1 MKLFF
6 SLLLA
11 TAVSF
16 TTLAQETNAPN
27 RAEYTIKKDVILKD
41 KVPYAKISG
50 ESSLFKDTDLLIS
63 SLTDVPLFTIKRW
76 KYPTGNP
83 DYSDLDGV
91 KIEFKGSGKSLIRS
105 GLPYGKAK
113 LIPEI
118 FRFWSDLV
126 ANNTI
131 DPKTEADYI
140 SKFDN
145 VEVVLAGMY
154 EKTESE
160 FLKGLVPIARDTTAE
175 VEVKQ
180 ISEIKQNNGSITQE
194 VEIYQ
199 GGVYLMSMK
208 KLWTQTWVMSFYR
221 KVDTAMEVNDTAT
234 KKIRI
239 ATLTIPNF
247 VLSMG
252 RGSADLFTNMDLKAQ
267 KFEIK
272 SLKEAEKQVVK
283 YLTWKKLL

>member
-6 SLLLA
+6 SLFLA
-11 TAVSF
+11 AAFSL
-16 TTLAQETNAPN
+16 TTQAQETSAPN

-50 ESSLFKDTDLLIS
+50 ESGLFKDTDLLVS

-91 KIEFKGSGKSLIRS
+91 KIEFKASGKSLIRS
-105 GLPYGKAK
+105 GMPYAKAK
-113 LIPEI
+113 IVAVI
-118 FRFWSDLV
+118 FRFWSDLIV
-126 ANNTI
+126 NNTI

-145 VEVVLAGMY
+145 VDVVLAGMY

-199 GGVYLMSMK
+199 GGVYLMSVR
-208 KLWTQTWVMSFYR
+208 KLWTQTGVWSFYR
-221 KVDTAMEVNDTAT
+221 KLEKPMEVHDKYAKNV
-234 KKIRI
+234 RI
-239 ATLTIPNF
+239 ATLSIPGYAIAQGF
-247 VLSMG
+247 GYS
-252 RGSADLFTNMDLKAQ
+252 DLFTNMNLQTQ
-267 KFEIK
+267 KMHVQ
-272 SLKEAEKQVVK
+272 SLKFAEKQVVK

>member
-16 TTLAQETNAPN
+16 TALAQETNAPN

-145 VEVVLAGMY
+145 VKVVLAGMY

-199 GGVYLMSMK
+199 GGVYLMSVR
-208 KLWTQTWVMSFYR
+208 KLWTQTGVWSFYR
-221 KVDTAMEVNDTAT
+221 KLEKPMEVHDRYVNTV
-234 KKIRI
+234 RI
-239 ATLTIPNF
+239 ATLSVPGYAISQGF
-247 VLSMG
+247 GYS
-252 RGSADLFTNMDLKAQ
+252 DLFTNMDLQTQ
-267 KFEIK
+267 KMYIK
-272 SLKEAEKQVVK
+272 SLKLAEKQVVK